1 MSGSGIDPVS
11 VGIFTVFMVFVFA
24 LGYAIVKVKQIRYAR
39 AWRPLLHV
47 VQGQVMGS
55 SGGGADSPMRGTYKG
70 YQVYGTMV
78 PDASDGEDSRSNH
91 FAVGFT
97 GLPGR
102 ADWKLAYVQRLWP
115 LAAPPIWRLESS
127 DAALCARLEAAGVVA
142 IAEGLLALPDAPDPP
157 VSYSQARGNLLLQ
170 TVAWPG
176 WVPDEPRFIELL
188 EALIRLARINAE
200 VNVPGSDATGPLG

>member
-1 MSGSGIDPVS
+1 MNSSGVDPLS
-11 VGIFTVFMVFVFA
+11 VVYAVIFVLFAIA
-24 LGYAIVKVKQIRYAR
+24 LGYVIVRVKQARFAR

-47 VQGQVMGS
+47 VQGRVIRS

-70 YQVYGTMV
+70 YSVYGTMV

-97 GLPGR
+97 GLPGQ

-115 LAAPPIWRLESS
+115 LAAKPTWRLESK
-127 DAALCARLEAAGVVA
+127 DPALCARLEAAGVVA
-142 IAEGLLALPDAPDPP
+142 IAESLLALPDAPEPP
-157 VSYSQARGNLLLQ
+157 VSYTQARGNLLLQ

-176 WVPDEPRFIELL
+176 WVPDEQRFVDLL
-188 EALIRLARINAE
+188 EALVGLARINAE
-200 VNVPGSDATGPLG
+200 VNAPRA